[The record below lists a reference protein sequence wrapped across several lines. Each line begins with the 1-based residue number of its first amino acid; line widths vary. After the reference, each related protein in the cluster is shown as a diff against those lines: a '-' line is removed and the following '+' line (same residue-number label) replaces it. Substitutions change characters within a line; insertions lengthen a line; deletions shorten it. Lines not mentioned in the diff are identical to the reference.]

1 MKIEVLGCFGGEA
14 LRCRTTCL
22 LINDT
27 IAIDAGSLAQ
37 MLPIERQLAV
47 RAVVLTHA
55 HADHTRSLPFFV
67 ENVHAAGGAAIDLH
81 ASQPTL
87 DSLGRHLFNGD
98 CWPDFTGI
106 PDLRSPAVR
115 FRPLAVGEPLEIEG
129 VRLTP
134 VPVNHSAG
142 ALGLLIE
149 QAGKA
154 VLWSSDTGPTEE
166 LWRLANTTRDL
177 QAVWIETSFPNA
189 DQELANLSRH
199 LTPATLRREI
209 DKLERQVPLFVHHL
223 KPGRVEAILGE
234 LERLAVRGLEPLR
247 QGEIYTF

>member
-1 MKIEVLGCFGGEA
+1 MKIEVLGCYGGEA
-14 LRCRTTCL
+14 LRCRTPCL

-37 MLPIERQLAV
+37 RLPIERQMAV

-55 HADHTRSLPFFV
+55 HADHTGSLPFFV
-67 ENVHAAGGAAIDLH
+67 ENVHAGGGATVDLH
-81 ASQPTL
+81 ASLPTL
-87 DSLGRHLFNGD
+87 DHLGRHLFNGV
-98 CWPDFTGI
+98 CWPDFSGI
-106 PDLRSPAVR
+106 PDVRSPAVR
-115 FRPLAVGEPLEIEG
+115 FRPLVVGEPLEIEG

-134 VPVNHSAG
+134 VPVNHSDG
-142 ALGLLIE
+142 AVGLLIE

-154 VLWSSDTGPTEE
+154 LLWSSDTGPTEE
-166 LWRLANTTRDL
+166 IWRVANATPGL

-189 DQELANLSRH
+189 DQHLADLSRH

-209 DKLERQVPLFVHHL
+209 DKLERQVPLCVHHM
-223 KPGRVEAILGE
+223 KPGRVETILGE
-234 LERLAVRGLEPLR
+234 LERLAIPGLEPLR